1 MAGEFLVPVLIWL
14 AIIKVLQLSIW
25 PALDRTLGRLAP
37 AAAYPASVLL
47 FTLVSWYCA
56 LSGLP
61 IPLAL
66 IPFAAAMIYAGSGR
80 FYTKERLYSSF
91 KWDIAFL
98 IPFLFMLEVRWINPA
113 ISSGE
118 KFMDHAIL
126 ASIMRQPIVP
136 PLDPWY
142 AGGRL
147 DVYYYM
153 GYWMNGALGLV
164 SGAPSTVAFNLALP
178 TVLGLSV
185 VSLYALGHLI
195 LDRHRWLPVLALFIP
210 NPSVIYH
217 ILIGDSWFDV
227 LWGSTRTIENTINEY
242 PLFSML
248 WGDVHPHVMSFFNQ
262 GFLLFL
268 LVFAYLRWGDLSMK
282 GRGLLCGLTALSLGS
297 MPAFNSWDVL
307 VYAPVTLL
315 FGLMVWRRYGKFGRD
330 ERRSWMI
337 FGAVPPL
344 AVLAYLPF
352 YLHLNTPG
360 IGGVGIVPEPS
371 APLEFL
377 LVHGFFL
384 AILTAYCAPDIRKRP
399 YLLLIAMVPALAG
412 YPAAAIAAIPLIY
425 LIARRRFSVIDTLAI
440 LGLLIIIGTEFVYLM
455 DKMGGVYCRMNTV
468 FKFYLPAWFMM
479 ATASLAIIGEW
490 SQRFGIDRR
499 IPPRLGKAL
508 PALAIILFLVAPFA
522 IGVDFGSGSRTLDG
536 AAYLAVSHPGDA
548 AAIAFLREFPGD
560 QILVEAEGGD
570 YTYYSRVSTF
580 TGIPTI
586 IGMPSHEY
594 MWRGDYGP
602 ISERVADVRTI
613 YEQPGRTID
622 LARTYNATLLYVG
635 DPERERYNVSLPI
648 GALKVI
654 YDADGV
660 QIYRIPL

>member
-56 LSGLP
+56 LSGIP
-61 IPLAL
+61 VPLAL

-210 NPSVIYH
+210 K
-217 ILIGDSWFDV
+217 IGRAS
-227 LWGSTRTIENTINEY
+227 
-242 PLFSML
+242 
-248 WGDVHPHVMSFFNQ
+248 
-262 GFLLFL
+262 
-268 LVFAYLRWGDLSMK
+268 
-282 GRGLLCGLTALSLGS
+282 
-297 MPAFNSWDVL
+297 
-307 VYAPVTLL
+307 
-315 FGLMVWRRYGKFGRD
+315 
-330 ERRSWMI
+330 
-337 FGAVPPL
+337 
-344 AVLAYLPF
+344 
-352 YLHLNTPG
+352 
-360 IGGVGIVPEPS
+360 
-371 APLEFL
+371 
-377 LVHGFFL
+377 
-384 AILTAYCAPDIRKRP
+384 
-399 YLLLIAMVPALAG
+399 
-412 YPAAAIAAIPLIY
+412 
-425 LIARRRFSVIDTLAI
+425 
-440 LGLLIIIGTEFVYLM
+440 
-455 DKMGGVYCRMNTV
+455 CR
-468 FKFYLPAWFMM
+468 
-479 ATASLAIIGEW
+479 
-490 SQRFGIDRR
+490 
-499 IPPRLGKAL
+499 
-508 PALAIILFLVAPFA
+508 
-522 IGVDFGSGSRTLDG
+522 
-536 AAYLAVSHPGDA
+536 
-548 AAIAFLREFPGD
+548 
-560 QILVEAEGGD
+560 
-570 YTYYSRVSTF
+570 
-580 TGIPTI
+580 
-586 IGMPSHEY
+586 
-594 MWRGDYGP
+594 
-602 ISERVADVRTI
+602 ERV
-613 YEQPGRTID
+613 
-622 LARTYNATLLYVG
+622 
-635 DPERERYNVSLPI
+635 
-648 GALKVI
+648 
-654 YDADGV
+654 
-660 QIYRIPL
+660 